1 MATPTLS
8 IVEGSYTVDMNSQNN
23 RISKTIDD
31 LNADKQSLLELSNK
45 LHSSLELNSLL
56 TLFKLDITPI
66 LNLDDVIYQTPGKSD
81 SIDSKGRH
89 MVSYQLVLHKK
100 NLGEIALI
108 RRSRFTDKEQT
119 FIEKVLLALLSP
131 LSNALD
137 YQQAVNLASQDPLT
151 GVFNRFAM
159 DNMVSREIELSQR
172 NNTPLSMLAIDID
185 FFKKVN
191 DTYGHAFG
199 DCVLK
204 HLTECVKQCTRT
216 TDAMFR
222 YGGEE
227 FNLLLNNTAMSG
239 AQELAERIRQN
250 IEQTPC
256 ICDGQSINITI
267 SAGISILNKHDT
279 QASFFKRADD
289 ALYQAKSAGRN
300 RVVTGEVQQQAD
312 KIYTHDT

>member
-1 MATPTLS
+1 MAIPTLS
-8 IVEGSYTVDMNSQNN
+8 VVKGSYTVDMNELND
-23 RISKTIDD
+23 RVSKTIDN

-45 LHSSLELNSLL
+45 LHSTLDLNNLI

-66 LNLDDVIYQTPGKSD
+66 LNLDDVIYQAPENTD
-81 SIDSKGRH
+81 SIDTKGRH
-89 MVSYQLVLHKK
+89 LVSYQLVLHKK

-108 RRSRFTDKEQT
+108 RRTRFSEKEQN
-119 FIEKVLLALLSP
+119 FIEKVLVSLLAP
-131 LSNALD
+131 LNNALD
-137 YQQAVNLASQDPLT
+137 YQQAMNLALQDPLT
-151 GVFNRFAM
+151 GIFNRLAM
-159 DNMVSREIELSQR
+159 DSIVSREIELSQR
-172 NNTPLSMLAIDID
+172 NTTPLSMIALDID
-185 FFKKVN
+185 FFKNVN

-204 HLTECVKQCTRT
+204 HLVECVKQCTRT

-227 FNLLLNNTAMSG
+227 FNLLLNNTELSG
-239 AQELAERIRQN
+239 AHELAERIRQN

-256 ICDGQSINITI
+256 ICNGKSINITA
-267 SAGISILNKHDT
+267 SMGISVLNVNDT

-300 RVVTGEVQQQAD
+300 QVIGET
-312 KIYTHDT
+312 I

>member
-1 MATPTLS
+1 MAIPTLS
-8 IVEGSYTVDMNSQNN
+8 IVEGSYTVDMKAQNN
-23 RISKTIDD
+23 IISKTIDK

-45 LHSSLELNSLL
+45 LHSSLELNNLM
-56 TLFKLDITPI
+56 TLFELDISPI
-66 LNLDDVIYQTPGKSD
+66 LNLDDVIYQAPGNSD
-81 SIDSKGRH
+81 SIDTKGRH
-89 MVSYQLVLHKK
+89 LVSYQLVLHQKD
-100 NLGEIALI
+100 LGEVALI
-108 RRSRFTDKEQT
+108 RRTRFTQKEQN
-119 FIEKVLLALLSP
+119 FIEKILLALLSP
-131 LSNALD
+131 LNNALD
-137 YQQAVNLASQDPLT
+137 YLQAINLASLDPLT

-159 DNMVSREIELSQR
+159 DSMVAREIDLSQR
-172 NNTPLSMLAIDID
+172 NDTPLSMLAIDID

-204 HLTECVKQCTRT
+204 HLTECIKQCTRT

-227 FNLLLNNTAMSG
+227 FNLLLNNTDMTG

-256 ICDGQSINITI
+256 LCDGQSINITI
-267 SAGISILNKHDT
+267 STGISILTKNDT

-300 RVVTGEVQQQAD
+300 QVITGDVQ
-312 KIYTHDT
+312 